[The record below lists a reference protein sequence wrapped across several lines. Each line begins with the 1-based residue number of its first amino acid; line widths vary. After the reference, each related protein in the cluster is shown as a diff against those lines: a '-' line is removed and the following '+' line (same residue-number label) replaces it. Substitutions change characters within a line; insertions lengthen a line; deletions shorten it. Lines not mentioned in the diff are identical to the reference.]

1 MVIKTFKLAATYDL
15 FLKFFHCHPYLGLQL
30 EASYCTFIRMQE
42 RWYAHADKVEP
53 IVLDSALEYLLKA
66 TKNSIASTYG
76 AGSPIPHYR
85 NDRRG
90 FMSLN

>member
-53 IVLDSALEYLLKA
+53 IVLDSALEYLLQPTA
-66 TKNSIASTYG
+66 QVVRYHIIGMTDADSC
-76 AGSPIPHYR
+76 H
-85 NDRRG
+85 
-90 FMSLN
+90 